1 MARHMYI
8 RLGLILYVFVPLIEA
23 KQSRVFCWV
32 MWATVCSP
40 KGSHHLKKIY
50 FAKKFHK
57 TVTPPPVGV
66 L

>member
-1 MARHMYI
+1 MSGVIKKGEAGTAGVADRKVREAI
-8 RLGLILYVFVPLIEA
+8 IL
-23 KQSRVFCWV
+23 
-32 MWATVCSP
+32 
-40 KGSHHLKKIY
+40 KIF

>member
-32 MWATVCSP
+32 MWATVFSP
-40 KGSHHLKKIY
+40 NGTGLIKI
-50 FAKKFHK
+50 
-57 TVTPPPVGV
+57 V
-66 L
+66 LFWTTQGENNILGG